1 MEEAEASPFKY
12 SLRDDQARVR
22 LESNPGVFECTA
34 DEVLLLVHFF
44 AHMRMQ
50 MQPPVSDWP
59 PKPNEIF
66 PVDAYQIA
74 PHPESGTVQLF
85 LRMKGVGWSH
95 IEFPA
100 EDAAAV
106 AKALTVDPL
115 PNTGQMQ

>member
-1 MEEAEASPFKY
+1 MEEAHASPFSY
-12 SLRDDQARVR
+12 LVSDDQTR
-22 LESNPGVFECTA
+22 LRIELKPGAFEYTA

-44 AHMRMQ
+44 AHMRMK

-59 PKPNEIF
+59 PKPVEIF
-66 PVDAYQIA
+66 QVDAYQIA

-85 LRMKGVGWSH
+85 LRMRGLGWSH

-106 AKALTVDPL
+106 AQALTVAPL
-115 PNTGQMQ
+115 PNSGQAH